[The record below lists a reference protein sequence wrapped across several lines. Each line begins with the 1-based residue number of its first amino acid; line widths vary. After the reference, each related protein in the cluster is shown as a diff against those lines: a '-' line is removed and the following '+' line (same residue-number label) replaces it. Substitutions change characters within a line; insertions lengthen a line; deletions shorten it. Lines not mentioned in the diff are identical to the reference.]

1 MFRICKHKTFACS
14 AHPCFHGWSP
24 VNLPSAQ
31 FLEKKKLVIFLNNCG
46 CGVTPYW
53 KVLITWGSSFHI
65 GMQLQTML
73 DPNSQCH
80 VFYTHNLTHN
90 TGRFWL
96 LQAPW
101 LCGQSAPKLLMVRS
115 PHGFMAQS
123 GTNTFADIIVERCW
137 TPPDYCKLCES
148 LHRGMQTG

>member
-14 AHPCFHGWSP
+14 AHPCFHGLSP

-31 FLEKKKLVIFLNNCG
+31 FLKLVIFLNNCG

-65 GMQLQTML
+65 GMQLQKML
-73 DPNSQCH
+73 DANSQFH
-80 VFYTHNLTHN
+80 VFILITWLIAPVVSGCFKHHSCVANRPPSCWWFDRHMVLWLKVGPIHLLTYSWTTLN
-90 TGRFWL
+90 ATWL
-96 LQAPW
+96 
-101 LCGQSAPKLLMVRS
+101 
-115 PHGFMAQS
+115 F
-123 GTNTFADIIVERCW
+123 
-137 TPPDYCKLCES
+137 CKLCES